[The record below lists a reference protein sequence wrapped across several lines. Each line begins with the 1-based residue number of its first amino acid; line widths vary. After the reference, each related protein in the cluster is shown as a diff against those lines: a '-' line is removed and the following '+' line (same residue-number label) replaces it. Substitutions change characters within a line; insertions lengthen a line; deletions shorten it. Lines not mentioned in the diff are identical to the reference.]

1 MYRFFILALV
11 TLLLSSCA
19 VLGPSANIPRIADE
33 ELEQFVRAE
42 GRNILSVTE
51 NADKAHL
58 YEFHLA
64 NLRDGETDGLR
75 VDGQSV
81 GNHQIYIDAE
91 SARQA
96 LTAGGHP
103 HALRM
108 TLAYGIARD
117 VDNHAPNQRTLARM
131 LLVGRVI
138 MQGMSQVPGAFG
150 FASRVISGVFSLL
163 SYAAEDIYARSADLE
178 AARKAIGYWK
188 ELGWDCRLWVYR
200 FQSDLNRD
208 AADSLHDST
217 EDHLEQ
223 AMELCP
229 SLLDEERVAIKSRLA
244 DQRTEREEKRRER
257 EQDRE

>member
-1 MYRFFILALV
+1 MYHFFILTLV

-33 ELEQFVRAE
+33 ELEQFVRTE

-64 NLRDGETDGLR
+64 DLRDGETGGLR

-81 GNHQIYIDAE
+81 GDHQIYIDAE

-117 VDNHAPNQRTLARM
+117 VDNHAPNQRRLARM
-131 LLVGRVI
+131 LLVGRVM
-138 MQGMSQVPGAFG
+138 MQGMSQIPGAFG
-150 FASRVISGVFSLL
+150 FAGRIISGVFGLV
-163 SYAAEDIYARSADLE
+163 SYVAEDIYARSADLE

-188 ELGWDCRLWVYR
+188 ELGWDCRLWVYK
-200 FQSDLNRD
+200 FQDDLV
-208 AADSLHDST
+208 DSEEGGLRHPV
-217 EDHLEQ
+217 EEHLEQ
-223 AMELCP
+223 ALGLCP
-229 SLLDEERVAIKSRLA
+229 SLLEEEREVIQDRMA
-244 DQRTEREEKRRER
+244 DQRRAREEKKRAMERER
-257 EQDRE
+257 E